1 MCVPRRSDPHP
12 GRSMTET
19 DKLRGKITPVRD
31 GQYLIGL
38 SGGADSVALLTALLP
53 DIRAG
58 RIRAEAVHVNHG
70 LRGQESDEDA
80 QFCACLCEREG
91 VPLYSCRIDLE
102 GKTDEASA
110 RAARYAVFSRRYRET
125 GADGL
130 ILAHHADDQ
139 AETFLMRL
147 LRGAGPEGLE
157 CMKPEETVGGMRI
170 LRPMLSLRREE
181 IRETLRA
188 DGISWR
194 EDSSNNSDGYLRNRI
209 RKELIPGLERITPTA
224 VEKICR
230 TAGLIGSD
238 NETLNAQAAAAM
250 ARNAKGRM
258 LNAEGTAR
266 EPAAVRTRALR
277 MWWQEN
283 GPVLEE
289 HALSAAQTEA
299 LEQLLFTGRGKINL
313 PGGMHAVRTGKYL
326 FLTDERQTET
336 EAREVTGAETPFGD
350 FLLTAGASEG
360 TPGDG
365 KRTQEVPR
373 EFLRGCV
380 IRTRRPGDRIRPFG
394 SSGSKKLQDYFTDR
408 RIPEPFR
415 DRIPLLC
422 RGNEVLLA
430 AGVGAGGI
438 PAWDE
443 EADSVRLT
451 WQGEMP
457 WME

>member
-1 MCVPRRSDPHP
+1 MN
-12 GRSMTET
+12 ET
-19 DKLRGKITPVRD
+19 DKLRGRFTPIPD
-31 GQYLIGL
+31 GRYLIGL
-38 SGGADSVALLTALLP
+38 SGGADSVALLTALMP

-70 LRGQESDEDA
+70 LRGLESDGDA
-80 QFCACLCEREG
+80 QFCAGLCEKEG
-91 VPLYSCRIDLE
+91 VPLYTCRIDLA
-102 GKTDEASA
+102 GKKDEASA
-110 RAARYAVFSRRYRET
+110 RAARYDVFSRRYRET

-157 CMKPEETVGGMRI
+157 CMKPEETVGKMRI

-181 IRETLRA
+181 IRDALRA

-209 RKELIPGLERITPTA
+209 RKELIPGLERIMPTA

-238 NETLNAQAAAAM
+238 NETLNAQAAEVL
-250 ARNAKGRM
+250 ARNARGRL
-258 LNAEGTAR
+258 LNAEDTAR

-283 GPVLEE
+283 GPALEE

-313 PGGMHAVRTGKYL
+313 PGGLHAVRDGKFL
-326 FLTDERQTET
+326 FLTDDAQTEA
-336 EAREVTGAETPFGD
+336 EPAEVTGAETAFGE
-350 FLLTAGASEG
+350 FWLTVGQTEG

-373 EFLRGCV
+373 AILWGCV

-422 RGNEVLLA
+422 RDNEVLLA

-438 PAWDE
+438 PAWDA
-443 EADSVRLT
+443 EADPVRLT
-451 WQGEMP
+451 WQGDMP

>member
-1 MCVPRRSDPHP
+1 MN
-12 GRSMTET
+12 ET
-19 DKLRGKITPVRD
+19 DKLRGRFTPIPD
-31 GQYLIGL
+31 GRYLIGL

-53 DIRAG
+53 DIRTG

-70 LRGQESDEDA
+70 LRGQESDGDA
-80 QFCACLCEREG
+80 GFCAAMCERED
-91 VPLYSCRIDLE
+91 VPLYTCRIDLA

-110 RAARYAVFSRRYRET
+110 RSARYEVFSRRYRET

-157 CMKPEETVGGMRI
+157 CMKPEETVGEMRI

-181 IRETLRA
+181 IRDALRA

-209 RKELIPGLERITPTA
+209 RKELIPGLERIMPTA

-230 TAGLIGSD
+230 TAALTGID
-238 NETLNAQAAAAM
+238 NETLNAQAAAVLAQN
-250 ARNAKGRM
+250 ARGCL
-258 LNAEGTAR
+258 LNAEDTAR
-266 EPAAVRTRALR
+266 EPTAVRTRALR

-283 GPVLEE
+283 GPALEE

-313 PGGMHAVRTGKYL
+313 PGGMHAVRDGKFL
-326 FLTDERQTET
+326 FLKDDAQTADEP
-336 EAREVTGAETPFGD
+336 AEVTGAETAFGE
-350 FLLTAGASEG
+350 FRLTVGQTEG

-373 EFLRGCV
+373 AILGGCV

-422 RGNEVLLA
+422 RDNEVLLA

-438 PAWDE
+438 PAWDRK
-443 EADSVRLT
+443 ADPVRLT
-451 WQGEMP
+451 WQGDMP